1 MNNII
6 FQSNISNIE
15 SNRINYLGDIG
26 MTGDTAGLEGMTGD
40 NAGLEG
46 MTGDT
51 AGLEGMTGDTAGLE
65 GMTGDTGI
73 TGDSYVISS
82 YRIINTDKLYFK
94 RLRTDSDISEQN
106 NILLEEQMNNIY
118 KKYKE
123 NNNILYD
130 LKKSEL
136 EQIIKYIK
144 NKSYYFKLYI
154 KYKNNYY
161 IKNNDINISNN
172 NKCNLIDCI
181 KLYYKLN
188 KNAEIIQ
195 KYFKKS
201 LKYKLIKLR
210 GPALMNRNIC
220 VNDTDFC
227 TLEPLIDIEN
237 KYFFSYE
244 DIENNNSYIY
254 GFDVSSLWKM
264 YKKKG
269 IILTNNSLK
278 KLSIVD
284 KKANKK
290 IFTEMNEIIKS
301 NNKIL
306 NKIRHPYNGG
316 LINNES
322 KIYKNAIE
330 LYLII
335 NLLKETDI
343 SKNEIK
349 QENSILYIN
358 QNHISNTISASS
370 YLEEENFNNYFNEQ
384 NLKSYLEAKI
394 YEIRNKTLNVRINEI
409 FIELNFLDFYTDSNW
424 FFNLSKHKYFLFIEK
439 IKEIWFNGF
448 MNNFNYYDK
457 IPNETKTRICF
468 LHDLFYGI
476 NIYFVENEKTIDEIK
491 EYAVYIIENLIHLG
505 INIEYKKLG
514 ALYVLTALTFV
525 SRDARIT
532 LNWLNENYNI

>member
-1 MNNII
+1 
-6 FQSNISNIE
+6 
-15 SNRINYLGDIG
+15 
-26 MTGDTAGLEGMTGD
+26 
-40 NAGLEG
+40 
-46 MTGDT
+46 
-51 AGLEGMTGDTAGLE
+51 
-65 GMTGDTGI
+65 
-73 TGDSYVISS
+73 
-82 YRIINTDKLYFK
+82 
-94 RLRTDSDISEQN
+94 
-106 NILLEEQMNNIY
+106 
-118 KKYKE
+118 
-123 NNNILYD
+123 
-130 LKKSEL
+130 
-136 EQIIKYIK
+136 
-144 NKSYYFKLYI
+144 
-154 KYKNNYY
+154 
-161 IKNNDINISNN
+161 
-172 NKCNLIDCI
+172 
-181 KLYYKLN
+181 
-188 KNAEIIQ
+188 
-195 KYFKKS
+195 
-201 LKYKLIKLR
+201 
-210 GPALMNRNIC
+210 
-220 VNDTDFC
+220 
-227 TLEPLIDIEN
+227 
-237 KYFFSYE
+237 
-244 DIENNNSYIY
+244 
-254 GFDVSSLWKM
+254 M

-306 NKIRHPYNGG
+306 NKIRHPYNGC